1 MLVMKGEFFFLFYTL
16 EVSECRFCFILQTSG
31 PEKELER
38 DIFLYRAYIAQV
50 RVCVCVCVCSRR
62 KNSLLITAPC
72 HPVHGNMTGFSLLE
86 RCEIPSSCSSA
97 EEVRRGA
104 GGHKAKFL
112 GGAEGRADVC
122 GLHVRRRQKVT
133 D

>member
-50 RVCVCVCVCSRR
+50 RVCVCVF
-62 KNSLLITAPC
+62 KTQKFITYY
-72 HPVHGNMTGFSLLE
+72 
-86 RCEIPSSCSSA
+86 SSVSSSTWQHD
-97 EEVRRGA
+97 GIFFA
-104 GGHKAKFL
+104 G
-112 GGAEGRADVC
+112 V
-122 GLHVRRRQKVT
+122 V
-133 D
+133 